1 MNNKFSRKVVY
12 GQEYEEAKLRGS
24 NLSKLVAKAAYG
36 VGAGNVMIERNYG
49 APVTSRDGVSNL
61 EQLHVSEPVENM
73 VIQTIVGAAK
83 RTNQHAGDGTSAC
96 AILASELYEQGV
108 EDIRNTGKSPIQISN
123 QILETSREVYKF
135 IDKKKVKATKK
146 DLKNIASISS
156 HDKAIGE
163 MISYIFEKFGGDGG
177 VVVATHEGD
186 DTTLSMEDGFY
197 FKKGFTSPV
206 LTSTPGMRESYL
218 TNVPVLIISKLL
230 KTSND
235 LIGIFEKLG
244 QYAEAIN
251 HVPLE
256 FLMVADVEGE
266 ALNGLLQN
274 DRKYLIPTLVTPL
287 DHGARKDAFFA
298 DIATYTGGKVISN
311 NDFDDSH
318 FGHVDEV
325 IVSAY
330 TTNIIGGAA
339 KEDIEGSVQAITE
352 QAEETTD
359 TYDLEFLKERKDRLL
374 GKIATISVG
383 GETEEIRIEK
393 KLRVDD
399 AVNAVRSAKLYG
411 IVPGEAEPLLRAA
424 AAITGADTYGNLFL
438 YLLENC
444 GIDDPSEYAYKLVD
458 EDPKFGYGYDI
469 AGDSLPEGSD
479 KKTVI
484 NLREYGIVDPV
495 QVVLETVRNAAAV
508 AALLVTSTTGMYY
521 ENRDVKQD

>member
-1 MNNKFSRKVVY
+1 MRRAMNNKFSRKVVY

-274 DRKYLIPTLVTPL
+274 DRNYYK
-287 DHGARKDAFFA
+287 
-298 DIATYTGGKVISN
+298 
-311 NDFDDSH
+311 
-318 FGHVDEV
+318 
-325 IVSAY
+325 
-330 TTNIIGGAA
+330 NI
-339 KEDIEGSVQAITE
+339 
-352 QAEETTD
+352 
-359 TYDLEFLKERKDRLL
+359 DLFH
-374 GKIATISVG
+374 I
-383 GETEEIRIEK
+383 
-393 KLRVDD
+393 
-399 AVNAVRSAKLYG
+399 
-411 IVPGEAEPLLRAA
+411 
-424 AAITGADTYGNLFL
+424 
-438 YLLENC
+438 
-444 GIDDPSEYAYKLVD
+444 
-458 EDPKFGYGYDI
+458 
-469 AGDSLPEGSD
+469 
-479 KKTVI
+479 
-484 NLREYGIVDPV
+484 
-495 QVVLETVRNAAAV
+495 
-508 AALLVTSTTGMYY
+508 
-521 ENRDVKQD
+521 

>member
-1 MNNKFSRKVVY
+1 MNNKFARKVVY

-24 NLSKLVAKAAYG
+24 NLSKLVAKSAYG

-73 VIQTIVGAAK
+73 VIQTIVGAAQ
-83 RTNQHAGDGTSAC
+83 RTNQHAGDGTTAT
-96 AILASELYEQGV
+96 AILASDLYEQGV
-108 EDIRNTGKSPIQISN
+108 KDMRDTGKSPIQISN

-135 IDKKKVKATKK
+135 IDSKKVKANKK
-146 DLKNIASISS
+146 DLKNIARISS
-156 HDKAIGE
+156 HDNAIGD
-163 MISYIFEKFGGDGG
+163 MISFVFEKFGGDGG

-186 DTTLSMEDGFY
+186 DTSMSMEDGFY
-197 FKKGFTSPV
+197 FKKGFTNPV
-206 LTSTPGMRESYL
+206 LTNRPGMRESYL
-218 TNVPVLIISKLL
+218 TDIPVLVISKVL

-244 QYAEAIN
+244 QYAEEEQ

-287 DHGARKDAFFA
+287 DHGARKDAFFE
-298 DIATYTGGKVISN
+298 DIATYTNSKVINN
-311 NDFDDSH
+311 NDFDSGY
-318 FGHVDEV
+318 FGHADEV

-339 KEDIEGSVQAITE
+339 LEDIALSVEDIVKQTD
-352 QAEETTD
+352 ETTD
-359 TYDLEFLKERKDRLL
+359 AYDLEFLKERKDRLL

-411 IVPGEAEPLLRAA
+411 ILPGEGSALLWAA
-424 AAITGADTYGNLFL
+424 KEISNADTYGNLFL

-444 GIDDPSEYAYKLVD
+444 GIDDPSSYAYKVVD
-458 EDPKFGYGYDI
+458 ESKFGFGYDI
-469 AGDSLPEGSD
+469 SGESLPEGTD
-479 KKTVI
+479 RQTLI

>member
-12 GQEYEEAKLRGS
+12 GEEYEAAKLRGS
-24 NLSKLVAKAAYG
+24 NLSKLVAKSAYG
-36 VGAGNVMIERNYG
+36 VGAGNVMIERNFG

-61 EQLHVSEPVENM
+61 EQLHVADPVENM
-73 VIQTIVGAAK
+73 VIQTIVQASQ
-83 RTNQHAGDGTSAC
+83 RTNQHAGDGTTAT
-96 AILASELYEQGV
+96 AILASDLYEQGAK
-108 EDIRNTGKSPIQISN
+108 DIQTTGKSPIQVSN
-123 QILETSREVYKF
+123 QILETSREVYKL
-135 IDKKKVKATKK
+135 IDSKKLKANKK
-146 DLKNIASISS
+146 DLKNIARISS
-156 HDKAIGE
+156 HDKAVGD
-163 MISYIFEKFGGDGG
+163 MISFVFEKFGGDGG
-177 VVVATHEGD
+177 VVVATHDGD

-197 FKKGFTSPV
+197 FKKGFTSPI
-206 LTSTPGMRESYL
+206 LTTSPGMRESYL
-218 TNVPVLIISKLL
+218 TDVPVLVISKVM

-244 QYAEAIN
+244 QYAESIK

-256 FLMVADVEGE
+256 FLMMADVEGE

-287 DHGARKDAFFA
+287 DHGARKDAFFE
-298 DIATYTGGKVISN
+298 DLATYTGGKVISN
-311 NDFDDSH
+311 NNFDDDS
-318 FGHVDEV
+318 FGHADE
-325 IVSAY
+325 IIISAY

-339 KEDIEGSVQAITE
+339 QEDIALAVQVIID
-352 QAEETTD
+352 QAAETTD
-359 TYDLEFLKERKDRLL
+359 TYDLEFLNERKNRLL

-411 IVPGEAEPLLRAA
+411 ILPGEAEPLLWAASVVHNAA
-424 AAITGADTYGNLFL
+424 AYGNLFL

-444 GIDDPSEYAYKLVD
+444 GIDDP
-458 EDPKFGYGYDI
+458 EDFARNLIGGESKFGDGYDI
-469 AGDSLPEGSD
+469 SGESLSEGAD
-479 KKTVI
+479 RKTVI
-484 NLREYGIVDPV
+484 NLREHGIVDPV

-521 ENRDVKQD
+521 ENRDIKQD

>member
-12 GQEYEEAKLRGS
+12 GKDYEEAKLRGS
-24 NLSKLVAKAAYG
+24 NLSKLVAKSAYG

-61 EQLHVSEPVENM
+61 EQLHVSEPTENM
-73 VIQTIVGAAK
+73 VIQTIVGAAQ
-83 RTNQHAGDGTSAC
+83 RTNQHAGDGTTAT
-96 AILASELYEQGV
+96 AILASDLYEQGV
-108 EDIRNTGKSPIQISN
+108 NDMSTTGKSSIQVSN

-135 IDKKKVKATKK
+135 IDSKKVKATKK
-146 DLKNIASISS
+146 DLKNIARISS
-156 HDKAIGE
+156 HDKAIGD
-163 MISYIFEKFGGDGG
+163 MISYVFEKFGGDGG

-197 FKKGFTSPV
+197 CKKGFTSPV
-206 LTSTPGMRESYL
+206 LTNRPGMRESYL
-218 TNVPVLIISKLL
+218 TDVPVLVISKVL

-244 QYAEAIN
+244 QYAEAQK

-274 DRKYLIPTLVTPL
+274 DRKYLVPTLVTPL
-287 DHGARKDAFFA
+287 DHGARKDAFFE
-298 DIATYTGGKVISN
+298 DIATYTGAKVISN
-311 NDFDDSH
+311 NDLDDSY
-318 FGHVDEV
+318 FGHADEV

-330 TTNIIGGAA
+330 TTNIIGGRAQ
-339 KEDIEGSVQAITE
+339 EDIALSVQVITD

-359 TYDLEFLKERKDRLL
+359 ALDLEFLDERKNRLL

-411 IVPGEAEPLLRAA
+411 ILPGEAEPLLRAA
-424 AAITGADTYGNLFL
+424 AAVSNADPYGNLFL

-444 GIDDPSEYAYKLVD
+444 GIDDPDSFAYNLID
-458 EDPKFGYGYDI
+458 SGSKFGHGYDI
-469 AGDSLPEGSD
+469 SGESLPEGAD
-479 KKTVI
+479 RMTVI
-484 NLREYGIVDPV
+484 NLREHGIVDPV

>member
-1 MNNKFSRKVVY
+1 MINNFSRKVVY
-12 GQEYEEAKLRGS
+12 GKDYEEAKLRGS

-36 VGAGNVMIERNYG
+36 VGAGNVMIERNFK
-49 APVTSRDGVSNL
+49 APITSRDGVKNL

-73 VIQTIVGAAK
+73 VIQTIVGAAQ
-83 RTNQHAGDGTSAC
+83 RTDQHAGDGTTAT
-96 AILASELYEQGV
+96 AILASDLYEQSV
-108 EDIRNTGKSPIQISN
+108 EDMHNTGKSPIQISN

-146 DLKNIASISS
+146 DLKNIARISS
-156 HDKAIGE
+156 HDNAIGD
-163 MISYIFEKFGGDGG
+163 MISYVFEKFGGDGG

-218 TNVPVLIISKLL
+218 TDVPVLIISKLL

-235 LIGIFEKLG
+235 LIAIFEKLG

-274 DRKYLIPTLVTPL
+274 DRNYLIPTLVTPL
-287 DHGARKDAFFA
+287 DHGARKDAFFQ
-298 DIATYTGGKVISN
+298 DVATYTGGKVISN
-311 NDFDDSH
+311 NDFDDSY

-325 IVSAY
+325 IVSVY

-339 KEDIEGSVQAITE
+339 KEDIELSVQAITD

-411 IVPGEAEPLLRAA
+411 ILPGEGSALLWAA
-424 AAITGADTYGNLFL
+424 KEISNADTYGNLFL

-444 GIDDPSEYAYKLVD
+444 GIENPSDFAYKLVD
-458 EDPKFGYGYDI
+458 ESKFGDGYDI
-469 AGDSLPEGSD
+469 SGDSLPEGSSRD
-479 KKTVI
+479 TII
-484 NLREYGIVDPV
+484 NLREHGIVDPV